1 MVLPTRRARG
11 RGTELKNARS
21 CLGVEMKIKLDIVI
35 TTLLVAC
42 AVVTTALVVRREFFA
57 KPPAAARPDEKPVLV
72 DNWRSHLTKGT
83 LMGPADASV
92 QLIEFADFECPFCA
106 SYAKDLKTILERYP
120 QKVALT
126 YVHYPLQNH
135 RFAEPAA
142 RVVECAGQQGRFE
155 AMYERLFEQQQSFGL
170 KPWSE
175 FATEA
180 GVPDVAAFDTCVKST
195 EPVLQIEQGKQL
207 GNELEVRGTPTLL
220 VNGWKLTP
228 APRLE
233 ELNRMVKA
241 VLAGR
246 SPIAIDGKAAE

>member
-1 MVLPTRRARG
+1 
-11 RGTELKNARS
+11 
-21 CLGVEMKIKLDIVI
+21 MKIKLDVVI
-35 TTLLVAC
+35 TTLLVVC
-42 AVVTTALVVRREFFA
+42 AVVTTGLVVRREFFA
-57 KPPAAARPDEKPVLV
+57 KPPAAAARPDEKPVLV
-72 DNWRSHLTKGT
+72 DNWRNHLTKGT
-83 LMGPADASV
+83 LIGPADAVV

-120 QKVALT
+120 QQVALT
-126 YVHYPLQNH
+126 YVHYPLPNH

-180 GVPDVAAFDTCVKST
+180 GLPDVAAFEICMKST
-195 EPVLQIEQGKQL
+195 EPAQQIELGKQL
-207 GNELEVRGTPTLL
+207 GKELEVRGTPTLI

-233 ELNRMVKA
+233 ELDRMVKA
-241 VLAGR
+241 VLAGK
-246 SPIAIDGKAAE
+246 SPIAIDGKAGQ